1 MIRRH
6 SNRGWSNRHGV
17 ALAAVLLIGMGI
29 MIVALGVIHLVRA
42 DVASLG
48 AAEDLEQSRLLA
60 RSAIRAVSAELAQ
73 SRPAMLRGETPELPA
88 RIEILELETGEN
100 ARIGVAMLLPVGP
113 GGARLVAEAG
123 RVDLNGVDAEAIAD
137 TGLVTMV
144 EARTIVAARDARP
157 GGRFESVLDLLSLKG
172 DVSFTPERMLG
183 PLDEIRIL
191 SRVDAEESSTGERI
205 LERLEA
211 DLAGDVRGLADLFTV
226 NAFEPDVRLD
236 GTPRLDPD
244 PGEPGAVADAGI
256 EDPATVELLERFFG
270 GGADASATGD
280 GARRR
285 GDRGNRR
292 DRNRP
297 RDEDSNASDEADR
310 GSEVSTT
317 DTLMSRLRRVAR
329 DDGADS
335 GLALDAI
342 ARDPGAW
349 RNGLLDINTASVA
362 AMQSVEGIDPPL
374 ATAIAARRDSLAV
387 DRRFSRLWPVE
398 EGLVE
403 PAIWDEVADRITT
416 RSTVWRFVIAV
427 GIELEGADEG
437 LETPTAWEVV
447 LDCGSVP
454 PRVVELRDVTMLELA
469 ARMVG
474 IGAEDAD
481 DPMIGAGETSMD
493 ESSAD
498 PLGAEPLFGD
508 DPPLFEDGSMFD
520 EESSM
525 FDGERSLFD
534 DDSSLFDDPAS
545 AFDTPDLFRAEP
557 GSGTGSSP
565 PVDRNGDRGPGG
577 RWRPATGG
585 R

>member
-1 MIRRH
+1 VIRRR
-6 SNRGWSNRHGV
+6 SNRGPSRRRGV
-17 ALAAVLLIGMGI
+17 ALAAVLLIGMGL
-29 MIVALGVIHLVRA
+29 MIIALGVIHLVRA

-60 RSAIRAVSAELAQ
+60 RSGIRAVAAELAR

-88 RIEILELETGEN
+88 RIELLELEAGDN

-123 RVDLNGVDAEAIAD
+123 RIDLNEVDAEGIAD
-137 TGLVTMV
+137 TGLVSML

-157 GGRFESVLDLLSLKG
+157 GGRFESVLDLLSLEG
-172 DVSFTPERMLG
+172 DVTFTPERMLG

-191 SRVDAEESSTGERI
+191 SRVDAAESSTGERI
-205 LERLEA
+205 LERLDA
-211 DLAGDVRGLADLFTV
+211 DLGGDVRGLADLFTV
-226 NAFEPDVRLD
+226 NAFEPDVRFD

-244 PGEPGAVADAGI
+244 STDPEAVADAGI

-270 GGADASATGD
+270 SAVDGGAEPAPDRRNRRKREN
-280 GARRR
+280 RRR
-285 GDRGNRR
+285 KD
-292 DRNRP
+292 
-297 RDEDSNASDEADR
+297 DSNASDDVPAPGPESPAS
-310 GSEVSTT
+310 GGP
-317 DTLMSRLRRVAR
+317 MSRLRRVVR

-362 AMQSVEGIDPPL
+362 AMQSVDGIDPPL
-374 ATAIAARRDSLAV
+374 ATAIAARRESLAV

-403 PAIWDEVADRITT
+403 AAVWDEVADRITT

-427 GIELEGADEG
+427 GVEREGPAEG

-447 LDCGSVP
+447 LDCGSMP

-469 ARMVG
+469 ARMTG
-474 IGAEDAD
+474 SEPGAINGRMADVDDEAATDRSSD
-481 DPMIGAGETSMD
+481 DP
-493 ESSAD
+493 
-498 PLGAEPLFGD
+498 FGD
-508 DPPLFEDGSMFD
+508 DPLFGGDPPLFDEGSMFD
-520 EESSM
+520 GAPSM
-525 FDGERSLFD
+525 FDDEDSLFEDEAPLFD
-534 DDSSLFDDPAS
+534 DSES
-545 AFDTPDLFRAEP
+545 AFDGPDRFPDDLGSRTEATPSAGGD
-557 GSGTGSSP
+557 
-565 PVDRNGDRGPGG
+565 GDRGPGG

>member
-6 SNRGWSNRHGV
+6 SKRGWSNRHGV
-17 ALAAVLLIGMGI
+17 ALVAVLLIGMGI
-29 MIVALGVIHLVRA
+29 MIVALGVIHLVRS

-60 RSAIRAVSAELAQ
+60 RSAIRAVATELAQ

-88 RIEILELETGEN
+88 RIEILELETGNN

-123 RVDLNGVDAEAIAD
+123 RIDLNGVDAEGIAD
-137 TGLVTMV
+137 TGLVSMV

-172 DVSFTPERMLG
+172 DVAFTPERMLG

-205 LERLEA
+205 LERLDA
-211 DLAGDVRGLADLFTV
+211 DLGGDVRGLADLFTV
-226 NAFEPDVRLD
+226 NAFEPDVRFD
-236 GTPRLDPD
+236 GSSRLDPD
-244 PGEPGAVADAGI
+244 RAEPEAVADAGI
-256 EDPATVELLERFFG
+256 EDPATVRLLERFLG
-270 GGADASATGD
+270 GGVDAA
-280 GARRR
+280 A
-285 GDRGNRR
+285 NR
-292 DRNRP
+292 DREGGRNDR
-297 RDEDSNASDEADR
+297 NASDAEDDR
-310 GSEVSTT
+310 DPEIPASGGP
-317 DTLMSRLRRVAR
+317 MSRLRRAVR
-329 DDGADS
+329 EDGADS

-481 DPMIGAGETSMD
+481 GPMIDAE
-493 ESSAD
+493 EAAAD
-498 PLGAEPLFGD
+498 APPDDRFGDAPLFGD
-508 DPPLFEDGSMFD
+508 DPSLFDDGSMFD

-534 DDSSLFDDPAS
+534 DDSSLFDDPVS
-545 AFDTPDLFRAEP
+545 AFDVPDPFRDGP
-557 GSGTGSSP
+557 DSGTGSSP

>member
-6 SNRGWSNRHGV
+6 SNRGSSNRHGV

-60 RSAIRAVSAELAQ
+60 RSAIRAVSAELAR
-73 SRPAMLRGETPELPA
+73 SRAVMLRGETPDLPA

-123 RVDLNGVDAEAIAD
+123 RIDLNGVDAEAIAD

-244 PGEPGAVADAGI
+244 LAEPGAVADAGI

-270 GGADASATGD
+270 GGADVAAD
-280 GARRR
+280 
-285 GDRGNRR
+285 R
-292 DRNRP
+292 DRERGRNDR
-297 RDEDSNASDEADR
+297 NASDADDDQEPEIPAS
-310 GSEVSTT
+310 GGP
-317 DTLMSRLRRVAR
+317 MSRLRRAVR
-329 DDGADS
+329 EDGADS

-403 PAIWDEVADRITT
+403 PANWDEVADRITT

-481 DPMIGAGETSMD
+481 DPMIDVEDAA
-493 ESSAD
+493 AD
-498 PLGAEPLFGD
+498 ASPDDRVGDAPLFGG
-508 DPPLFEDGSMFD
+508 DPPLFDDGSMFD
-520 EESSM
+520 EESSR

-545 AFDTPDLFRAEP
+545 AFDTPDLFRDEP
-557 GSGTGSSP
+557 DSGTGSSP

>member
-6 SNRGWSNRHGV
+6 SNRGSSNRHGV

-60 RSAIRAVSAELAQ
+60 RSAIRAVSAELAR
-73 SRPAMLRGETPELPA
+73 SRAVMLRGETPDLPA

-123 RVDLNGVDAEAIAD
+123 RIDLNGVDAEAIAD

-144 EARTIVAARDARP
+144 EARTIIAARDARP

-244 PGEPGAVADAGI
+244 LGEPGAVADAGI

-270 GGADASATGD
+270 GGADAAAD
-280 GARRR
+280 
-285 GDRGNRR
+285 R
-292 DRNRP
+292 DRERGRNDR
-297 RDEDSNASDEADR
+297 NASDAEDDQEPEIPAS
-310 GSEVSTT
+310 GGP
-317 DTLMSRLRRVAR
+317 MSRLRRAVR
-329 DDGADS
+329 EDGADS

-403 PAIWDEVADRITT
+403 PANWDEVADRITT

-481 DPMIGAGETSMD
+481 DPMIDVEDAA
-493 ESSAD
+493 AD
-498 PLGAEPLFGD
+498 ASPDDRVGDAPLFGG
-508 DPPLFEDGSMFD
+508 DPPLFDDGSMFD
-520 EESSM
+520 EESSR

-534 DDSSLFDDPAS
+534 DDSSPFDDPAS
-545 AFDTPDLFRAEP
+545 AFDTPDLFRDEP
-557 GSGTGSSP
+557 DSGTGSSP